1 MRVFDR
7 VVGQSLAVEG
17 EGQADEVSVRER
29 GVSVGPAERD
39 RLEVKRDLTRMGR
52 EVSESAVQ
60 PHPPAV
66 NKAWVAEKLALPE
79 VSALLAL
86 VDQLSIEQV
95 EALGERYDACRTDDE
110 MRQHRFASLGVAGVP
125 STYGENTGCAFMRA
139 IEGPVRTRCSQ
150 LGADDLAAVRAAAL
164 ASQAAWA
171 YVFRDFRQNS
181 QHPLADEYFD
191 DLTRDWR
198 DVAQTRS
205 ARRAL

>member
-7 VVGQSLAVEG
+7 VVGQSLVVEG
-17 EGQADEVSVRER
+17 ECQADEADLRER
-29 GVSVGPAERD
+29 GVSVATAERE

-52 EVSESAVQ
+52 EVSENAAKRDAPV
-60 PHPPAV
+60 V
-66 NKAWVAEKLALPE
+66 NKAWVAEKLALRE
-79 VSALLAL
+79 VRALLAR
-86 VDQLSIEQV
+86 VDRLSIEQV
-95 EALGERYDACRTDDE
+95 EALGERYDACRADDE
-110 MRQHRFASLGVAGVP
+110 MRQHRFASIGVAGVP

-171 YVFRDFRQNS
+171 YVFRDFRHNS

-198 DVAQTRS
+198 EVTGDSVGA
-205 ARRAL
+205 